1 MGIETE
7 VCIST
12 PKSVFSMLS
21 PDMGIETQCVSLLPR
36 LCSA

>member
-12 PKSVFSMLS
+12 PKSVFSMPS
-21 PDMGIETQCVSLLPR
+21 PDMGIETQSV
-36 LCSA
+36 